1 MTRNKISMLAA
12 CRILEINKDD
22 INIDNVKRQYR
33 LKALYYHPDKNPSI
47 DAKERFQEVLESYE
61 FLCNRIDNKTTDD
74 KSNPVDYKHFVSQF
88 FKNIIEGVNQ
98 EELLYSVLKKTVFLC
113 EEKALDSLEGLEK
126 NTLIKLYEIYQK
138 NKECLHLKEDF
149 IERVKELINNK
160 IEKDECIILKPNI
173 DDLLKDNVY
182 KLTVGDHIFMVP
194 LWHNELVYDNSGND
208 VYVKCSPT
216 LDDNIEI
223 DSKNNIYVYIRS
235 TIDKIWCD
243 DELLINVGSQQYFIK
258 RDELHMKTNQQY
270 IFKGSGISKINYN
283 DMYDVSRRGDIIIH
297 LKID

>member
-1 MTRNKISMLAA
+1 MLEA

-61 FLCNRIDNKTTDD
+61 FLCHRIDNKSANN
-74 KSNPVDYKHFVSQF
+74 KGNPVDYKHFVSQF

-182 KLTVGDHIFMVP
+182 KLTVEDHTFMVP
-194 LWHNELVYDNSGND
+194 LWHNELVYDNSGSD
-208 VYVKCSPT
+208 IYVKCSPT

-243 DELLINVGSQQYFIK
+243 DELLVNIGSQQYFIK
-258 RDELHMKTNQQY
+258 RDELHMKSNQQY
-270 IFKGSGISKINYN
+270 TLKGRGISKINYN
-283 DMYDVSRRGDIIIH
+283 NMYDVSRRSDIIIH